1 MFLESGSYK
10 SYWGPLYRSK
20 LGSRFLSLCHFFGF
34 KMGVWLEEDVT
45 LILPTTYKDTNH
57 YLFDESP
64 DWIIQD
70 VINSTQNQLKL
81 DPKLEFRCRM
91 AGFVWVRWHENDWN
105 SSRVFPYKDGVLFES
120 KESFLRDKKLD
131 KLLV

>member
-1 MFLESGSYK
+1 
-10 SYWGPLYRSK
+10 
-20 LGSRFLSLCHFFGF
+20 
-34 KMGVWLEEDVT
+34 MGVWLEEDVT